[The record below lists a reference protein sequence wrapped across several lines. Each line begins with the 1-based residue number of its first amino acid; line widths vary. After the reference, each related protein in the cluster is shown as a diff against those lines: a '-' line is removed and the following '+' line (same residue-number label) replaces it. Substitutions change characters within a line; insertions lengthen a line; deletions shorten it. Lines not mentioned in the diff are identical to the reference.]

1 MLRTLLIATT
11 LLAASGTAI
20 ARSDYGHGRVVS
32 VEPHFV
38 MSFGTRHHD
47 GFRVLYESG
56 GSRYWTHTP
65 RHPGH
70 VIVMPPP
77 HRVTH
82 VRHYRDYGYRDHG
95 YRDHGRG
102 WDERRGWK
110 GKDLHSRHDG
120 RRDDRHEH
128 RSDRREHRSEH
139 RSDRR
144 EHRSD
149 HRSDRRD

>member
-20 ARSDYGHGRVVS
+20 ARGDYGHGRVVS

-38 MSFGTRHHD
+38 ISFGTRHHD

-70 VIVMPPP
+70 VIVLPPP
-77 HRVTH
+77 HRVTY
-82 VRHYRDYGYRDHG
+82 VQPYRDYGYRDHG

-102 WDERRGWK
+102 WDDRRGWK
-110 GKDLHSRHDG
+110 DRHDG
-120 RRDDRHEH
+120 RRDDRHE
-128 RSDRREHRSEH
+128 R
-139 RSDRR
+139 
-144 EHRSD
+144 RSD
-149 HRSDRRD
+149 HRRHGRD

>member
-1 MLRTLLIATT
+1 MLRTLLIATA

-38 MSFGTRHHD
+38 LSFGTRHHD

-65 RHPGH
+65 HHPGR
-70 VIVMPPP
+70 VIVLPPP

-82 VRHYRDYGYRDHG
+82 VRHYRDYG
-95 YRDHGRG
+95 RG
-102 WDERRGWK
+102 WDDRRGR
-110 GKDLHSRHDG
+110 KDQRDG
-120 RRDDRHEH
+120 WREDRHEH
-128 RSDRREHRSEH
+128 RSDWRDQRRHG
-139 RSDRR
+139 
-144 EHRSD
+144 
-149 HRSDRRD
+149 RD

>member
-38 MSFGTRHHD
+38 LSFGTRHHD

-56 GSRYWTHTP
+56 GTRYWTHSP
-65 RHPGH
+65 YHPGH
-70 VIVMPPP
+70 VIVLPPP

-82 VRHYRDYGYRDHG
+82 VQHYREYGYRE
-95 YRDHGRG
+95 YGRG
-102 WDERRGWK
+102 WDDRRGWK
-110 GKDLHSRHDG
+110 D
-120 RRDDRHEH
+120 RRDDHREH
-128 RSDRREHRSEH
+128 RSDRR
-139 RSDRR
+139 
-144 EHRSD
+144 D
-149 HRSDRRD
+149 HRRHGRD

>member
-11 LLAASGTAI
+11 LLAASGTAF

-38 MSFGTRHHD
+38 ISFGTRHHD

-65 RHPGH
+65 HHPGH
-70 VIVMPPP
+70 VIVLPPP

-82 VRHYRDYGYRDHG
+82 VQHYRDYGH
-95 YRDHGRG
+95 G
-102 WDERRGWK
+102 WDGRRGWN
-110 GKDLHSRHDG
+110 DRHGHDDW
-120 RRDDRHEH
+120 RDDR
-128 RSDRREHRSEH
+128 RG
-139 RSDRR
+139 
-144 EHRSD
+144 
-149 HRSDRRD
+149 HRSDRRDHRRHGRD